1 MWWFHVISS
10 MLFKFT
16 SPEGW
21 PMPSTKGWFVV
32 VVVVVVVVAVAVSYC
47 YYCRC
52 YYHHRCH
59 LFKSMLLL
67 LLLLLLLWLLDYFLH
82 CTLIIA
88 SIKIFVI
95 GIFKNHPCFQKMPS
109 TNQDPGPFDVNVSQ
123 QRFFFR
129 SKIMGHSSH
138 HFEELLGFSCCTEA
152 QLK

>member
-1 MWWFHVISS
+1 MTHGEYKGMVRRCCCCCCC
-10 MLFKFT
+10 LFCF
-16 SPEGW
+16 SIGHRCCCRCCCCRRR
-21 PMPSTKGWFVV
+21 SC
-32 VVVVVVVVAVAVSYC
+32 C

-52 YYHHRCH
+52 YYHHRRH
-59 LFKSMLLL
+59 LYLNHCCSL